1 MLIAESVNHI
11 TQHLSFICLNSI
23 AVAKVHVLS
32 YKYIDI
38 KSDQSE
44 QCLSFTF
51 LTTKY
56 ELHVLYNIDRYVL
69 VPFLLYHNKTF
80 YRPAHMVYKFCGQDI
95 AWI

>member
-23 AVAKVHVLS
+23 AVAKVLLL
-32 YKYIDI
+32 YKPIDI
-38 KSDQSE
+38 KSDQRE
-44 QCLSFTF
+44 QCLSFIF

-56 ELHVLYNIDRYVL
+56 ELHVFYNIYILVL
-69 VPFLLYHNKTF
+69 IPLYHNKTF